1 MLPICCILNKFK
13 QTFLCNILIIF
24 TSDVYTFK
32 GKLRT
37 EADYP
42 MWRPGGRL
50 IHRKSQLQK
59 KKAHNH
65 ENLVPPKT
73 KKRQD
78 EHSDN
83 MVTLPI

>member
-1 MLPICCILNKFK
+1 MLNINKFK
-13 QTFLCNILIIF
+13 QTLLCNISITL

-32 GKLRT
+32 GKLRI

-78 EHSDN
+78 EHSGN
-83 MVTLPI
+83 IVTLPI